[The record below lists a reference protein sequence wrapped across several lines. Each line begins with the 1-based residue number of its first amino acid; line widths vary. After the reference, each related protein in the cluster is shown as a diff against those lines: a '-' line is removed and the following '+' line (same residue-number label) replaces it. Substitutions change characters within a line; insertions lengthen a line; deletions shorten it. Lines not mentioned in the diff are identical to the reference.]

1 MNFKRRVPGY
11 WLILLPLLVP
21 GLLVAV
27 WRGLFRNIAE
37 QRNTYIETV
46 IDFEEIRQLGREEG
60 MILPDL
66 LAQLR
71 KNGVSSLAISED
83 TLSSLESESKITVM
97 SSKEVR
103 KLSIDGDLTLAL
115 PSGIETP
122 GALWV
127 HSENSSLLDRI
138 ELHLSWKIANEQLIR
153 IHRNLLM
160 VNKSSKGFRER
171 VGLGFSTQYFD
182 LVAAAELGL
191 VIRVFNYPGLDVET
205 AKRKIATLPPPASV
219 SALLFAEEEMLGVRG
234 DLQQIIEL
242 FRNRSYRIGWIEF
255 NIQDGINEYLNL
267 LSDSRPFVRV
277 HSITRREVDLAYS
290 PTRARAR
297 WVRAARERSMKM
309 LYIRC
314 FFQDDRR
321 LIENLVHFNLN
332 YFNNI
337 AKDLNHAGLQVA
349 RTPVE
354 RMREPRHLLGRLST
368 AERIAMAVALALG
381 LPLLLKLSF
390 LPGLKEK
397 WFFITAITFTLGFFA
412 VPVKLYTA
420 VSGMLGAIVF
430 ASIGPVAAI
439 NWLEKQKNGST
450 LKLVLPFT
458 FITLVPSLVGGLLIV
473 GLFSELEYL
482 LKFDQF
488 RGVKLSLLLPI
499 AFTGLWA
506 LKKYGLNLIRL
517 INRPV
522 TMLSVFIAVVTAG
535 GILLYVLRSG
545 NYEFM
550 RPSALEDSF
559 RTFLET
565 TLVARP
571 RNKEFLIGYPAIML
585 LIFFYLNKAWAIL
598 PVLAIF
604 VQMGQTSVINT
615 FCHFHSPLWLGTL
628 RIFNGLWTGL
638 LLGLPAL
645 VVAAIILLLISAGNR
660 RRNSAFLLGYLG
672 CGNHG
677 DEILWRS
684 FARSYLKKIKNG
696 RISILCCDTDHIEQS
711 DSLVAV
717 RRSNWFSVFR
727 QLLQAETLVIP
738 GGGVLQSR
746 TSTRSLAYYL
756 FFMSIARLSGLKI
769 ALLAQGLGPF
779 NNLDKKHPRLFSWLV
794 SELKKVDYISL
805 RDKESAEIYCQLTGA
820 ERAETTCDLSF
831 LDDTAPRARGPL
843 SKSIRLYVVLRSSV
857 EGATQIA
864 SDLIG
869 LNDEIENIE
878 LVPIAFERNEDEQVW
893 RDAGWPGD
901 ILIESSDSES
911 LLPEADLVISMR
923 LHGCILASAHAVP
936 WLGIA
941 YDPKVSSYAN
951 SCRWKF
957 CYNTEK
963 INRKLLEE
971 KINLMAV
978 KRANLS
984 EKLARFARD
993 NQRKATSDFEKFCQ
1007 AVIFHNSGKPSFK
1020 RSRN

>member
-37 QRNTYIETV
+37 QRNTFIETV
-46 IDFEEIRQLGREEG
+46 IDFEEIRRLGREEG
-60 MILPDL
+60 MNLPDL
-66 LAQLR
+66 LTQLR
-71 KNGVSSLAISED
+71 QNGVSSLAISED
-83 TLSSLESESKITVM
+83 TLSSLESEGKITVM

-103 KLSIDGDLTLAL
+103 KLSIDGNLAL
-115 PSGIETP
+115 DLPGGIETP

-127 HSENSSLLDRI
+127 HSEESSLLDRI

-191 VIRVFNYPGLDVET
+191 VVRVFNYPGLDVET
-205 AKRKIATLPPPASV
+205 ARRKIATLPPPASV

-234 DLQQIIEL
+234 ELEQIIEL

-255 NIQDGINEYLNL
+255 NIQDGINDYLNL
-267 LSDSRPFVRV
+267 LSESRPFVRV
-277 HSITRREVDLAYS
+277 HSITRREVDMVYG

-321 LIENLVHFNLN
+321 LIENLVDFNLN

-337 AKDLNHAGLQVA
+337 AKDLNRAGLQVA
-349 RTPVE
+349 RTATE
-354 RMREPRHLLGRLST
+354 RMNEPRHLLGRLSS

-390 LPGLKEK
+390 LPGLSEK
-397 WFFITAITFTLGFFA
+397 WFFITTITFILGFFV

-420 VSGMLGAIVF
+420 ATGMLGAIVF
-430 ASIGPVAAI
+430 ATIGPVAAM

-450 LKLVLPFT
+450 LKLIVPFSL
-458 FITLVPSLVGGLLIV
+458 ITLVPSLVGGLLIV

-482 LKFDQF
+482 LKFHQF
-488 RGVKLSLLLPI
+488 RGVKLSLLLPL

-522 TMLSVFIAVVTAG
+522 TMLSVLIAVVTAG

-571 RNKEFLIGYPAIML
+571 RNKEFLIGYPAIVL

-615 FCHFHSPLWLGTL
+615 LCHFHSPLWLGLL

-638 LLGLPAL
+638 LIGLPAL
-645 VVAAIILLLISAGNR
+645 IVAALVLLLISAGSR
-660 RRNSAFLLGYLG
+660 RRKSAFLLGYLG

-677 DEILWRS
+677 DEILWRC
-684 FARSYLKKIKNG
+684 FAHSYLKKFSNG
-696 RISILCCDTDHIEQS
+696 RISILCCDFTAIQQS
-711 DSLVAV
+711 DKLVAV
-717 RRSNWFSVFR
+717 KRSDWFSVLD
-727 QLLQAETLVIP
+727 QLLQSEILVIP
-738 GGGVLQSR
+738 GGSVLQSK
-746 TSTRSLAYYL
+746 TSARSLAYYL
-756 FFMSIARLSGLKI
+756 LFMSMARLSGLKI
-769 ALLAQGLGPF
+769 ALIAQGLGPF
-779 NNLDKKHPRLFSWLV
+779 NKLDKKHPILFRWLV
-794 SELKKVDYISL
+794 SELKKVNYISL
-805 RDKESAEIYCQLTGA
+805 RDKDSAEIYCQLTGA
-820 ERAETTCDLSF
+820 QQAETTCDLAF
-831 LDDTAPRARGPL
+831 LDDRAPRARGPL
-843 SKSIRLYVVLRSSV
+843 SKNIRLYAVLRGSV

-864 SDLIG
+864 TDLIR
-869 LNDEIENIE
+869 LYDEIENLE
-878 LVPIAFERNEDEQVW
+878 LVPIAFECKQDEQVW
-893 RDAGWPGD
+893 RDAGWAGE
-901 ILIESSDSES
+901 ILAESADKES
-911 LLPEADLVISMR
+911 LLAEADLVVSMR
-923 LHGCILASAHAVP
+923 LHGCILATAHAIP

-941 YDPKVSSYAN
+941 YDPKVSSFAN
-951 SCRWKF
+951 SCHWKF
-957 CYNTEK
+957 CYDAETMSH
-963 INRKLLEE
+963 RLLEE
-971 KINLMAV
+971 NINLMAV
-978 KRANLS
+978 KRADLS

-993 NQRKATSDFEKFCQ
+993 NHRKAASDFEKFCQ
-1007 AVIFHNSGKPSFK
+1007 LIVSHHSGESSFK
-1020 RSRN
+1020 RARN